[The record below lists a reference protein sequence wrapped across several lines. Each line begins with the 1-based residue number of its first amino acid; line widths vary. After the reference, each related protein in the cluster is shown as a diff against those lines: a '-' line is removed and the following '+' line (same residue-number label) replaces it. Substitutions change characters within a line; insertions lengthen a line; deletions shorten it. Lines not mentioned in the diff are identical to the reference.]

1 MLVLSRK
8 HGDSIVIGD
17 CISITVT
24 RVTGGRVRLGITAP
38 KHITVYRGEVYR
50 RIRTE
55 HDRDTSLVAMSR

>member
-8 HGDSIVIGD
+8 QGDSIVIGD

-24 RVTGGRVRLGITAP
+24 RITGGRVRLGITAP
-38 KHITVYRGEVYR
+38 KHITVDRGEVYR
-50 RIRTE
+50 RIGTE

>member
-8 HGDSIVIGD
+8 QGDSIVIGD

-24 RVTGGRVRLGITAP
+24 RITGGRVRLRITAP
-38 KHITVYRGEVYR
+38 KHITVDRGEVYR
-50 RIRTE
+50 RIGTE